1 MSDQDTLQH
10 LVDRQ
15 AIQEKIYQYCRAVDR
30 LDIALGHS
38 IWHDNSVADYGEFY
52 YGEGPGVIDLICKQH
67 EQTLYHSHQVTNIII
82 NLNGDL
88 AGSESY
94 VTANLRVQQG
104 DSLLQMTV
112 WSRYIDS
119 WSRRHGRWAIDRRKT
134 VVDFDEI
141 RETTPLSKLE
151 SDGLRNSNDPSYHV
165 LSKEN

>member
-1 MSDQDTLQH
+1 MSDNDALQQ

-38 IWHDNSVADYGEFY
+38 IWHENSVADYGEFY

-82 NLNGDL
+82 NINGDL

-94 VTANLRVQQG
+94 VTADLRVQQG

-119 WSRRHGRWAIDRRKT
+119 WSKRQGRWAIDRRKT

-151 SDGLRNSNDPSYHV
+151 TDGLRNSNDPSYQV
-165 LSKEN
+165 LSREN